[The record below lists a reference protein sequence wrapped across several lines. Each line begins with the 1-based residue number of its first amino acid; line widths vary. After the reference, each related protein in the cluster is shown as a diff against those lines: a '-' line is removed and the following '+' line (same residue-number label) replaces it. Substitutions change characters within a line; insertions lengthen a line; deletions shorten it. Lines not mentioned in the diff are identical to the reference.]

1 VSTEPTFT
9 LRAKDRFAPT
19 AIEAW
24 AREVEMAT
32 RNIVS
37 GTEGVDAT
45 REKIKSARALA
56 HDMRAWQERHGCKIP
71 D

>member
-1 VSTEPTFT
+1 MSEEPTFT
-9 LRAKDRFAPT
+9 LRAKDRFAPA

-24 AREVEMAT
+24 AREVESST

-37 GTEGVDAT
+37 GTEGVDAK
-45 REKIKSARALA
+45 RDKIKRARAIA
-56 HDMRAWQERHGCKIP
+56 HKMRAWQELHGCKIP

>member
-1 VSTEPTFT
+1 MATEPTFT
-9 LRAKDRFAPT
+9 LRAKDRFAPD

-24 AREVEMAT
+24 ARAVENAT

-45 REKIKSARALA
+45 RDKIKGARAIA
-56 HDMRAWQERHGCKIP
+56 HEMRAWQERHGCKIP